1 MRAQRSNEVLV
12 EDAKTSEPA
21 PRTDQAPKT
30 RREGSGPGGFSWKT
44 IALVALGIYALLLII
59 LNSKSVSVD
68 FVFVSQKTRVIFLVL
83 LSVALGALIMWL
95 VPRTGKRRKERP
107 SPSGSEQAA
116 SRPGEGRG
124 REGWNWKAIILAA
137 LGIYALLLIIL
148 NAKTVSVNFV
158 FFSQKTRV
166 IFLVLLS
173 MALGALLVWLVPRM
187 RHGRKEK
194 AVSASRDDASASTAD
209 IGTGSG

>member
-1 MRAQRSNEVLV
+1 V
-12 EDAKTSEPA
+12 EDSETSQPA
-21 PRTDQAPKT
+21 PQTDQATKK

-44 IALVALGIYALLLII
+44 IALLALGIYALLLII

-95 VPRTGKRRKERP
+95 IPRTRRRRKERP
-107 SPSGSEQAA
+107 SRSSSEQAA
-116 SRPGEGRG
+116 TRSEDKGVKEGL
-124 REGWNWKAIILAA
+124 NWKAIILAA

-148 NAKTVSVNFV
+148 NSKTVSVNFV
-158 FFSQKTRV
+158 FVSQKTRV

-173 MALGALLVWLVPRM
+173 IALGALLVWLVPRM
-187 RHGRKEK
+187 RHRGKEK
-194 AVSASRDDASASTAD
+194 PSTPSSASPPSDEAPASPAD
-209 IGTGSG
+209 IGSHSG